1 MSWVPAFDTSHL
13 SDDSEKADL
22 PARWHVQFR
31 KMRYTNGKAEL
42 QGVDADTAV
51 VMVVE
56 CPEEVVV
63 IVDSV
68 EGCTPDRMFVGE
80 ATEEGF
86 GITTV

>member
-1 MSWVPAFDTSHL
+1 MVPSTPPRMAAFLCIGPCAMTSDA
-13 SDDSEKADL
+13 SVCE
-22 PARWHVQFR
+22 PAPS
-31 KMRYTNGKAEL
+31 GKAEL